1 MARRKKRRDME
12 VFGLS
17 FMDCICCGFGAIIL
31 LYVIIQGRHPI
42 VIEEIVEDLSGLLEE
57 RENQLYEIRGET
69 TILNRELKGIEEQL
83 SENKEKLAR
92 LQGDL
97 SSIRGEFAA
106 SKERENAIIRQR
118 DELLAARQRLE
129 RELEASD
136 TTEATVGGVP
146 VDSEYIVFVI
156 DTSGSMRM
164 TWQYVIETID
174 QTLAAYP
181 IVKGIQVL
189 DADGQY
195 LFSADQGRWIADSK
209 SSRDRVLSGVS
220 SWGSNSGSNPAPG
233 IMKAINDLRDPEKKI
248 GLYVF
253 GDEFMGGSTDTL
265 RTFINRVNPVNP
277 QGDRPIRIHA
287 MGFPVVLTSQSGI
300 AFANSMRQI
309 AQENGGSFVGLPG
322 RGK

>member
-57 RENQLYEIRGET
+57 RENQLFEIRGET
-69 TILNRELKGIEEQL
+69 TIYNRELQGIEEQL

-97 SSIRGEFAA
+97 SVIRGEFAA
-106 SKERENAIIRQR
+106 SKELENAIIEQR

-129 RELEASD
+129 RELEATD
-136 TTEATVGGVP
+136 TSESTIAGVP
-146 VDSEYIVFVI
+146 IDSEYIVFVV

-164 TWQYVIETID
+164 MWQYVVETIE
-174 QTLAAYP
+174 QTLSAYP
-181 IVKGIQVL
+181 IVKGIQVM
-189 DADGQY
+189 DADGHY
-195 LFSADQGRWIADSK
+195 LFSSDQGRWIADSR
-209 SSRDRVLSGVS
+209 SARDRVLAGVQ
-220 SWGSNSGSNPAPG
+220 SWRSNSGSNPSPG
-233 IMKAINDLRDPEKKI
+233 IMKAINDLRDPDKKI

-265 RTFINRVNPVNP
+265 LDFVRRVNPPNA
-277 QGDRPIRIHA
+277 QGERAIRIHG
-287 MGFPVVLTSQSGI
+287 MGFPVVLNSGSGI
-300 AFANSMRQI
+300 AFANSMRYI
-309 AQENGGSFVGLPG
+309 VQENNGSFVGLPG